1 MTEGSKSENGKKK
14 LSTRSIAMIIM
25 VVILVVAVIAV
36 AVALIVVS
44 EFNVSRKE
52 EGGFVYSLSH
62 GQATILEYTGEDV
75 NVVIPDELGG
85 RPVVAVAEKAF
96 YKNGEISS
104 ITIESDADN
113 FTIGAQAFSD
123 MDSLVSVVLPDGLK
137 TIPSRAFSGCDSLT
151 QVTMGNGVESIEEY
165 AFSECPTLA
174 NIYISTTSGGRGS
187 GDSDY
192 NTSYNMT
199 MPSSLKTIGN
209 FAFYRSITASSA
221 TTRKILFNAALT
233 TIGQS
238 AFDGCNRIAFIDYA
252 DADTAVSLT
261 EIGNNAFYGCTSLR
275 FVKNTTGGASG
286 VFFLTKALDD
296 RVLESIGG
304 GAFDGCTYSSTA
316 SSNRAVLNIYEDTES
331 IGDYAFRNVKSIKT
345 VNFYASN
352 PDLGEGAFY
361 GASNLTTVNYY
372 EENGTNEDGSTR
384 YTVSSTTSLSPEL
397 TSIPSLLFYGS
408 GLNGFKLGTTVTAI
422 GDGAFSGLTK
432 EGAITIVGGSE
443 DALGNV
449 VGENFAI
456 YKLAPYY
463 TKETTSSGYYTE
475 SNDHYLL
482 MSADMT
488 EIYSYIGAFS
498 DNATS
503 VYNESVSQSRA
514 GQFRFLQ
521 NLDIN
526 ITSIRGYAFAETDFS
541 YIWLPEKLT
550 SFGANMFNGKIL
562 KGDDML
568 YITFEGKTAD
578 YYNTLL
584 SGDNLSTEFLSGIE
598 ADGENVVIRLSGSQ
612 SSDVLD
618 SFNSYFT
625 LTGHYTT
632 INI

>member
-151 QVTMGNGVESIEEY
+151 EVTMGNGVESIEEY

-174 NIYISTTSGGRGS
+174 NIYISTTSGGKGS

-304 GAFDGCTYSSTA
+304 GAFDGCAYSSTA

-372 EENGTNEDGSTR
+372 EENGTNEDGSTK

-408 GLNGFKLGTTVTAI
+408 GLNGFKLGSTVTSI
-422 GDGAFSGLTK
+422 GDGALSALTVSK
-432 EGAITIVGGSE
+432 DSKGEELTTIKI
-443 DALGNV
+443 NN
-449 VGENFAI
+449 ENFAI

-488 EIYSYIGAFS
+488 VIYSYIGAFS

-503 VYNESVSQSRA
+503 VYNESVNQSRA

>member
-151 QVTMGNGVESIEEY
+151 EVTMGNGVESIEEY

-174 NIYISTTSGGRGS
+174 NIYISTTSGGKGS

-252 DADTAVSLT
+252 AADTAVSLT

-286 VFFLTKALDD
+286 VFFLTNALDD

-304 GAFDGCTYSSTA
+304 GAFDGCAYSSTA

-361 GASNLTTVNYY
+361 GASNLTAVNYY
-372 EENGTNEDGSTR
+372 EENGTNEDGSTK

-408 GLNGFKLGTTVTAI
+408 GLNGFKLGSTVTSI
-422 GDGAFSGLTK
+422 GDGALSALTVSK
-432 EGAITIVGGSE
+432 DSKGEELTTIKI
-443 DALGNV
+443 NN
-449 VGENFAI
+449 ENFAI

-488 EIYSYIGAFS
+488 VIYSYIGAFS

-503 VYNESVSQSRA
+503 VYNESVNQSRA

-625 LTGHYTT
+625 LTGRYTT

>member
-151 QVTMGNGVESIEEY
+151 EVTMGNGVESIEEY

-174 NIYISTTSGGRGS
+174 NIYISTTSGGKGS

-304 GAFDGCTYSSTA
+304 GAFDGCAYSSTA

-361 GASNLTTVNYY
+361 GASNLTAVNYY
-372 EENGTNEDGSTR
+372 EENGTNEDGSTK
-384 YTVSSTTSLSPEL
+384 YTVSGTTSLSPEL

-408 GLNGFKLGTTVTAI
+408 GLNGFKLGSTVTSI
-422 GDGAFSGLTK
+422 GDGALSALTVSK
-432 EGAITIVGGSE
+432 DSKGEELTTIKI
-443 DALGNV
+443 NN
-449 VGENFAI
+449 ENFAI

-482 MSADMT
+482 TSADMT
-488 EIYSYIGAFS
+488 VIYSYIGAFS

-503 VYNESVSQSRA
+503 VYNESVNQSRA

-625 LTGHYTT
+625 LTGRYTT

>member
-113 FTIGAQAFSD
+113 FTIGEQAFSD

-151 QVTMGNGVESIEEY
+151 EVTMGNGVESIEEY

-174 NIYISTTSGGRGS
+174 NIYISTTSGGKGS

-296 RVLESIGG
+296 RVLESIGD
-304 GAFDGCTYSSTA
+304 GAFDGCNYSSTA

-372 EENGTNEDGSTR
+372 EENGTNEDGSTK
-384 YTVSSTTSLSPEL
+384 YTVSNTTSLSPEL

-408 GLNGFKLGTTVTAI
+408 GLNGFKLGSTVTSI
-422 GDGAFSGLTK
+422 GDGALSALTVSK
-432 EGAITIVGGSE
+432 DSKGEELTTIKI
-443 DALGNV
+443 NN
-449 VGENFAI
+449 ENFAI

-488 EIYSYIGAFS
+488 VIYSYIGAFS

-503 VYNESVSQSRA
+503 VYNESVNQSRA

-562 KGDDML
+562 EGDDML

-584 SGDNLSTEFLSGIE
+584 SGDKLSTEFLSGIE

>member
-1 MTEGSKSENGKKK
+1 MTEGSKSENGTKK

-151 QVTMGNGVESIEEY
+151 EVTMGNGVESIEEY

-174 NIYISTTSGGRGS
+174 NIYISTTSGGKGS

-296 RVLESIGG
+296 RVLESIGD

-372 EENGTNEDGSTR
+372 EENGTNEDGSTK

-408 GLNGFKLGTTVTAI
+408 GLNGFKLGSTVTSI
-422 GDGAFSGLTK
+422 GDGALSALTVSK
-432 EGAITIVGGSE
+432 DSKGEELTTIKI
-443 DALGNV
+443 NN
-449 VGENFAI
+449 ENFAI

-488 EIYSYIGAFS
+488 VIYSYIGAFS

-503 VYNESVSQSRA
+503 VYNESVNQSRA

-562 KGDDML
+562 EGDDML

>member
-174 NIYISTTSGGRGS
+174 NIYISTTSGGKGS

-361 GASNLTTVNYY
+361 GASNLTAVNYY
-372 EENGTNEDGSTR
+372 EENGTNEDGSTK
-384 YTVSSTTSLSPEL
+384 YTVSNTTSLSPEL

-408 GLNGFKLGTTVTAI
+408 GLNGFKLGSTVTSI
-422 GDGAFSGLTK
+422 GDGALSALTVSK
-432 EGAITIVGGSE
+432 DSKGEELTTIKI
-443 DALGNV
+443 NN
-449 VGENFAI
+449 ENFAI

-488 EIYSYIGAFS
+488 VIYSYIGAFS

-503 VYNESVSQSRA
+503 VYNESVNQSRA

-526 ITSIRGYAFAETDFS
+526 ITSIRAYAFAETDFS

>member
-151 QVTMGNGVESIEEY
+151 EVTMGNGVESIEEY

-174 NIYISTTSGGRGS
+174 NIYISTTSGGKGS

-304 GAFDGCTYSSTA
+304 GAFDGCAYSSTA
-316 SSNRAVLNIYEDTES
+316 SSNRAVLNIYEDTAS

-372 EENGTNEDGSTR
+372 EENGTNEDGSTK
-384 YTVSSTTSLSPEL
+384 YTVSNTTSLSPEL

-408 GLNGFKLGTTVTAI
+408 GLNGFKLGSTVTSI
-422 GDGAFSGLTK
+422 GDGALSALTVSK
-432 EGAITIVGGSE
+432 DSKGEELTTIKI
-443 DALGNV
+443 NN
-449 VGENFAI
+449 ENFAI

-488 EIYSYIGAFS
+488 VIYSYIGAFS

-503 VYNESVSQSRA
+503 VYNESVNQSRA

-550 SFGANMFNGKIL
+550 SFGANMFNGKSL
-562 KGDDML
+562 EGDDML

-625 LTGHYTT
+625 LTGRYTT

>member
-25 VVILVVAVIAV
+25 VVILIVAVIAV

-52 EGGFVYSLSH
+52 EGGFVYSLSR

-113 FTIGAQAFSD
+113 FTIGEQAFSD
-123 MDSLVSVVLPDGLK
+123 MDLLVSVVLPDGLK

-151 QVTMGNGVESIEEY
+151 EVTMGNGVESIEEY

-174 NIYISTTSGGRGS
+174 NIYISTTSGGKGS

-252 DADTAVSLT
+252 AADTAVSLT

-372 EENGTNEDGSTR
+372 EENGTNEDGSTK

-408 GLNGFKLGTTVTAI
+408 GLNGFKLGSTVTSI
-422 GDGAFSGLTK
+422 GDGALSALTVSK
-432 EGAITIVGGSE
+432 DSKGEELTTIKI
-443 DALGNV
+443 NN
-449 VGENFAI
+449 ENFAI

-488 EIYSYIGAFS
+488 VIYSYIGAFS

-503 VYNESVSQSRA
+503 VYNESVNQSRA

-550 SFGANMFNGKIL
+550 SFGANMFNGKVL
-562 KGDDML
+562 EGDDML

>member
-151 QVTMGNGVESIEEY
+151 EVTMGNGVESIEEY

-174 NIYISTTSGGRGS
+174 NIYISTTSGGKGS

-252 DADTAVSLT
+252 AADTAVSLT

-304 GAFDGCTYSSTA
+304 GAFDGCAYSSTA

-361 GASNLTTVNYY
+361 GASNLTAVNYY
-372 EENGTNEDGSTR
+372 EENGTNEDGSTK

-408 GLNGFKLGTTVTAI
+408 GLNGFKLGSTVTSI
-422 GDGAFSGLTK
+422 GDGALSALTVSK
-432 EGAITIVGGSE
+432 DSKGEELTTIKI
-443 DALGNV
+443 NN
-449 VGENFAI
+449 ENFAI

-488 EIYSYIGAFS
+488 VIYSYIGAFS

-503 VYNESVSQSRA
+503 VYNESVNQSRA

-562 KGDDML
+562 ESDDML

-578 YYNTLL
+578 YYNKLL

-625 LTGHYTT
+625 LTGRYTT

>member
-151 QVTMGNGVESIEEY
+151 EVTMGNGVESIEEY

-296 RVLESIGG
+296 RVLESIGD

-372 EENGTNEDGSTR
+372 EENGTNEDGSTK
-384 YTVSSTTSLSPEL
+384 YTVSGTTSLSPEL

-408 GLNGFKLGTTVTAI
+408 GLNGFKLGSTVTSV
-422 GDGAFSGLTK
+422 GDGALSALTVSK
-432 EGAITIVGGSE
+432 DSKGEELTTIKI
-443 DALGNV
+443 NN
-449 VGENFAI
+449 ENFAI

-475 SNDHYLL
+475 LNDHYLL

-488 EIYSYIGAFS
+488 VIYSYIGAFG

-503 VYNESVSQSRA
+503 VYNESVNQSRA

>member
-137 TIPSRAFSGCDSLT
+137 TIPSHAFSGCDSLT
-151 QVTMGNGVESIEEY
+151 EVTMGNGVESIEEY

-174 NIYISTTSGGRGS
+174 NIYISTTSGGKGS

-296 RVLESIGG
+296 RVLESIGD

-361 GASNLTTVNYY
+361 GASNLTAVNYY
-372 EENGTNEDGSTR
+372 EENGTNEDGSTK
-384 YTVSSTTSLSPEL
+384 YTVSGTTSLSPEL

-408 GLNGFKLGTTVTAI
+408 GLNGFKLGSTVTSI
-422 GDGAFSGLTK
+422 GDGALSALTVSK
-432 EGAITIVGGSE
+432 DSKGEELTTIKI
-443 DALGNV
+443 NN
-449 VGENFAI
+449 ENFAI

-482 MSADMT
+482 TSADMT
-488 EIYSYIGAFS
+488 VIYSYIGGFS

-503 VYNESVSQSRA
+503 VYNESVNQSRA

-625 LTGHYTT
+625 LTGRYTT

>member
-151 QVTMGNGVESIEEY
+151 EVTMGNGVESIEEY

-174 NIYISTTSGGRGS
+174 NIYISTTSGGKGS

-221 TTRKILFNAALT
+221 NTRKILFNAALT

-296 RVLESIGG
+296 RVLESIGD

-372 EENGTNEDGSTR
+372 EENGTNEDGSTK
-384 YTVSSTTSLSPEL
+384 YTVSNTTSLSPEL

-408 GLNGFKLGTTVTAI
+408 GLNGFKLGSTVTSI
-422 GDGAFSGLTK
+422 GDGALSALTVSK
-432 EGAITIVGGSE
+432 DSKGEELTTIKI
-443 DALGNV
+443 NN
-449 VGENFAI
+449 ENFAI

-488 EIYSYIGAFS
+488 VIYSYIGAFS

-503 VYNESVSQSRA
+503 VYNESVNQSRA

-550 SFGANMFNGKIL
+550 SFGANMFNGKSL
-562 KGDDML
+562 EGDDML

-625 LTGHYTT
+625 LTGRYTT

>member
-151 QVTMGNGVESIEEY
+151 EVTMGNGVESIEEY

-174 NIYISTTSGGRGS
+174 NIYISTTSGGKGS

-296 RVLESIGG
+296 RVLESIGD

-372 EENGTNEDGSTR
+372 EENGTNEDGSTK
-384 YTVSSTTSLSPEL
+384 YTVSNTTSLSPEL

-408 GLNGFKLGTTVTAI
+408 GLNGFKLGSTVTSI
-422 GDGAFSGLTK
+422 GDGALSALTVSK
-432 EGAITIVGGSE
+432 DSKGEELTTIKI
-443 DALGNV
+443 NN
-449 VGENFAI
+449 ENFAI

-488 EIYSYIGAFS
+488 VIYSYIGAFS

-503 VYNESVSQSRA
+503 VYNESVNQSRA

-550 SFGANMFNGKIL
+550 SFGANMFNGKSL
-562 KGDDML
+562 EGDDML

-625 LTGHYTT
+625 LTGRYTT

>member
-113 FTIGAQAFSD
+113 FTIGEQAFSD

-151 QVTMGNGVESIEEY
+151 EVTMGNGVESIEEY

-174 NIYISTTSGGRGS
+174 NIYISTTSGGKGS

-296 RVLESIGG
+296 RVLESIGD
-304 GAFDGCTYSSTA
+304 GAFDGCNYSSTA

-372 EENGTNEDGSTR
+372 EENGTNEDGSTK
-384 YTVSSTTSLSPEL
+384 YTVSNTTSLSPEL

-408 GLNGFKLGTTVTAI
+408 GLNGFKLGSTVTSI
-422 GDGAFSGLTK
+422 GDGALSALTVSK
-432 EGAITIVGGSE
+432 DSKGEELTTIKI
-443 DALGNV
+443 NN
-449 VGENFAI
+449 ENFAI

-488 EIYSYIGAFS
+488 VIYSYIGAFS

-503 VYNESVSQSRA
+503 VYNESVNQSRA

-625 LTGHYTT
+625 LTGRYTT

>member
-75 NVVIPDELGG
+75 NVVIPDEFGG

-174 NIYISTTSGGRGS
+174 NIYISTTSGGKGS

-238 AFDGCNRIAFIDYA
+238 AFDGCNKIAFIDYA

-296 RVLESIGG
+296 RVLESIGD
-304 GAFDGCTYSSTA
+304 GAFDGCNYPSTA
-316 SSNRAVLNIYEDTES
+316 SSNRAVLNVYEDTES

-384 YTVSSTTSLSPEL
+384 YTVSGTTSLSPEL

-408 GLNGFKLGTTVTAI
+408 GLNGFKLGSTVTSI
-422 GDGAFSGLTK
+422 GDGALSALTVSK
-432 EGAITIVGGSE
+432 DNKGELTTIKI
-443 DALGNV
+443 NN
-449 VGENFAI
+449 ENFAI

-463 TKETTSSGYYTE
+463 TKETTSSSSSYYTE

-482 MSADMT
+482 TSADMT
-488 EIYSYIGAFS
+488 VIYSYIGGFS
-498 DNATS
+498 DDATS
-503 VYNESVSQSRA
+503 VYNEPVSQSRA

-526 ITSIRGYAFAETDFS
+526 ITSIRGYAFAETHFS

-625 LTGHYTT
+625 LTGRYTT

>member
-151 QVTMGNGVESIEEY
+151 EVTMGNGVESIEEY

-174 NIYISTTSGGRGS
+174 NIYISTTSGGKGS

-304 GAFDGCTYSSTA
+304 GAFDGCAYSSTA

-372 EENGTNEDGSTR
+372 EENGTNEDGSTK

-408 GLNGFKLGTTVTAI
+408 GLNGFKLGSTVTSI
-422 GDGAFSGLTK
+422 GDGALSALTVSK
-432 EGAITIVGGSE
+432 DSKGEELTTIKI
-443 DALGNV
+443 NN
-449 VGENFAI
+449 ENFAI

-488 EIYSYIGAFS
+488 VIYSYIGGFS

-503 VYNESVSQSRA
+503 VYNESVNQSRA

-584 SGDNLSTEFLSGIE
+584 SGDNLRTEFLSGIE

>member
-174 NIYISTTSGGRGS
+174 NIYISTTSGGKGS

-296 RVLESIGG
+296 RVLESIGD

-372 EENGTNEDGSTR
+372 EENGTNEDGSTK

-408 GLNGFKLGTTVTAI
+408 GLNGFKLGSTVTSI
-422 GDGAFSGLTK
+422 GDGALSALTVSK
-432 EGAITIVGGSE
+432 DSKGEELTTIKI
-443 DALGNV
+443 NN
-449 VGENFAI
+449 ENFAI

-482 MSADMT
+482 TSADMT
-488 EIYSYIGAFS
+488 VIYSYIGGFS

-503 VYNESVSQSRA
+503 VYNESVNQSRA

-562 KGDDML
+562 EGDDML

-578 YYNTLL
+578 YYSTLL

>member
-137 TIPSRAFSGCDSLT
+137 TIPSHAFSGCDSLT
-151 QVTMGNGVESIEEY
+151 EVTMGNGVESIEEY

-174 NIYISTTSGGRGS
+174 NIYISTTSGGKGS

-296 RVLESIGG
+296 RVLESIGD

-372 EENGTNEDGSTR
+372 EENGTNEDGSTK
-384 YTVSSTTSLSPEL
+384 YTVSNTTSLSPEL

-408 GLNGFKLGTTVTAI
+408 GLNGFKLGSTVTSI
-422 GDGAFSGLTK
+422 GDGALSALTVSK
-432 EGAITIVGGSE
+432 DSKGEELTTIKI
-443 DALGNV
+443 NN
-449 VGENFAI
+449 ENFAI

-488 EIYSYIGAFS
+488 VIYSYIGAFS

-503 VYNESVSQSRA
+503 VYNESVNQSRA

>member
-151 QVTMGNGVESIEEY
+151 EVTMGNGVESIEEY

-174 NIYISTTSGGRGS
+174 NIYISTTSGGKGS

-304 GAFDGCTYSSTA
+304 GAFDGCAYSSTA

-352 PDLGEGAFY
+352 PELGEGAFY

-372 EENGTNEDGSTR
+372 EENGTNEDGSTK
-384 YTVSSTTSLSPEL
+384 YTVSGTTSLSPEL

-408 GLNGFKLGTTVTAI
+408 GLNGFKLGSTVTSI
-422 GDGAFSGLTK
+422 GDGALSALTVSK
-432 EGAITIVGGSE
+432 DSKGEELTTIKI
-443 DALGNV
+443 NN
-449 VGENFAI
+449 ENFAI

-488 EIYSYIGAFS
+488 VIYSYIGAFS

-503 VYNESVSQSRA
+503 VYNESVNQSRA

-562 KGDDML
+562 EGDDML

-625 LTGHYTT
+625 LTGRYTT

>member
-151 QVTMGNGVESIEEY
+151 EVTMGNGVESIEEY

-174 NIYISTTSGGRGS
+174 NIYISTTSGGKGS

-296 RVLESIGG
+296 RVLESIGD

-372 EENGTNEDGSTR
+372 EENGTNEDGSTK

-408 GLNGFKLGTTVTAI
+408 GLNGFKLGSTVTSI
-422 GDGAFSGLTK
+422 GDGALSALTVSK
-432 EGAITIVGGSE
+432 DSKGEELTTIKI
-443 DALGNV
+443 NN
-449 VGENFAI
+449 ENFAI

-488 EIYSYIGAFS
+488 VIYSYIGAFS

-503 VYNESVSQSRA
+503 VYNESVNQSRA

-562 KGDDML
+562 EGDDML

>member
-52 EGGFVYSLSH
+52 EGGFVYSLSR

-151 QVTMGNGVESIEEY
+151 EVTMGNGVESIEEY

-174 NIYISTTSGGRGS
+174 NIYISTTSGGKGS

-296 RVLESIGG
+296 RVLESIGD

-372 EENGTNEDGSTR
+372 EENGTNEDGSTK
-384 YTVSSTTSLSPEL
+384 YTVSGTTSLSPEL

-408 GLNGFKLGTTVTAI
+408 GLNGFKLGSTVTSI
-422 GDGAFSGLTK
+422 GDGALSALTVSK
-432 EGAITIVGGSE
+432 DSKGEELTTITI
-443 DALGNV
+443 NN
-449 VGENFAI
+449 ENFAI

-488 EIYSYIGAFS
+488 VIYSYIGAFS

-503 VYNESVSQSRA
+503 VYNESVNQSRA

-550 SFGANMFNGKIL
+550 SFGANMFNGKVL
-562 KGDDML
+562 EGDDML

>member
-151 QVTMGNGVESIEEY
+151 EVTMGNGVESIEEY

-296 RVLESIGG
+296 RVLESIGD

-372 EENGTNEDGSTR
+372 EENGTNEDGSTK
-384 YTVSSTTSLSPEL
+384 YTVSGTTSLSPEL

-408 GLNGFKLGTTVTAI
+408 GLNGFKLGSTVTSI
-422 GDGAFSGLTK
+422 GDGALSALTVSK
-432 EGAITIVGGSE
+432 DSKGEELTTIKI
-443 DALGNV
+443 NN
-449 VGENFAI
+449 ENFAI

-475 SNDHYLL
+475 LNDHYLL

-488 EIYSYIGAFS
+488 VIYSYIGAFG

-503 VYNESVSQSRA
+503 VYNESVNQSRA

>member
-151 QVTMGNGVESIEEY
+151 EVTMGNGVESIEEY

-174 NIYISTTSGGRGS
+174 NIYISTTSGGKGS

-361 GASNLTTVNYY
+361 GASNLTAVNYY
-372 EENGTNEDGSTR
+372 EENGTNEDGSTK

-408 GLNGFKLGTTVTAI
+408 GLNGFKLGSTVTSI
-422 GDGAFSGLTK
+422 GDGALSALTVSK
-432 EGAITIVGGSE
+432 DSKGEELTTIKI
-443 DALGNV
+443 NN
-449 VGENFAI
+449 ENFAI

-482 MSADMT
+482 TSADMT
-488 EIYSYIGAFS
+488 VIYSYIGGFS

-503 VYNESVSQSRA
+503 VYNESVNQSRA

-625 LTGHYTT
+625 LTGRYTT

>member
-151 QVTMGNGVESIEEY
+151 EVTMGNGVESIEEY

-174 NIYISTTSGGRGS
+174 NIYISKTSGGKGS

-304 GAFDGCTYSSTA
+304 GAFDGCAYSSTA

-372 EENGTNEDGSTR
+372 EENGTNEDGSTK

-408 GLNGFKLGTTVTAI
+408 GLNGFKLGSTVTSI
-422 GDGAFSGLTK
+422 GDGALSALTVSK
-432 EGAITIVGGSE
+432 DSKGEELTTIKI
-443 DALGNV
+443 NN
-449 VGENFAI
+449 ENFAI

-488 EIYSYIGAFS
+488 VIYSYIGAFS

-503 VYNESVSQSRA
+503 VYNESVNQSRA

>member
-304 GAFDGCTYSSTA
+304 GAFDGCAYSSTA

-372 EENGTNEDGSTR
+372 EENGTNEDGSTK

-408 GLNGFKLGTTVTAI
+408 GLNGFKLGSTVTSI
-422 GDGAFSGLTK
+422 GDGALSALTVSK
-432 EGAITIVGGSE
+432 DSKGEELTTIKI
-443 DALGNV
+443 NN
-449 VGENFAI
+449 ENFAI

-488 EIYSYIGAFS
+488 VIYSYIGGFS

-503 VYNESVSQSRA
+503 VYNESVNQSRA

-625 LTGHYTT
+625 LTGRYTT

>member
-1 MTEGSKSENGKKK
+1 
-14 LSTRSIAMIIM
+14 
-25 VVILVVAVIAV
+25 
-36 AVALIVVS
+36 
-44 EFNVSRKE
+44 
-52 EGGFVYSLSH
+52 
-62 GQATILEYTGEDV
+62 
-75 NVVIPDELGG
+75 
-85 RPVVAVAEKAF
+85 
-96 YKNGEISS
+96 
-104 ITIESDADN
+104 
-113 FTIGAQAFSD
+113 
-123 MDSLVSVVLPDGLK
+123 
-137 TIPSRAFSGCDSLT
+137 
-151 QVTMGNGVESIEEY
+151 
-165 AFSECPTLA
+165 
-174 NIYISTTSGGRGS
+174 
-187 GDSDY
+187 
-192 NTSYNMT
+192 MT

-296 RVLESIGG
+296 RVLESIGD

-372 EENGTNEDGSTR
+372 EENGTNEDGSTK
-384 YTVSSTTSLSPEL
+384 YTVSGTTSLSPEL

-408 GLNGFKLGTTVTAI
+408 GLNGFKLGSTVTSI
-422 GDGAFSGLTK
+422 GDGALSALTVSK
-432 EGAITIVGGSE
+432 DNKGELTTIKI
-443 DALGNV
+443 NN
-449 VGENFAI
+449 ENFAI

-482 MSADMT
+482 TSADMT
-488 EIYSYIGAFS
+488 VIYSYIGAFS

-503 VYNESVSQSRA
+503 VYNESVNQSRA

-550 SFGANMFNGKIL
+550 SFGANVFNGKVL
-562 KGDDML
+562 EGDDML
-568 YITFEGKTAD
+568 YVTFEGKTAD

-598 ADGENVVIRLSGSQ
+598 ADGENAVIRLSGSQ

>member
-113 FTIGAQAFSD
+113 FTIGEQAFSD

-151 QVTMGNGVESIEEY
+151 EVTMGNGVESIEEY

-174 NIYISTTSGGRGS
+174 NIYISTTSGGKGS

-304 GAFDGCTYSSTA
+304 GAFDGCAYSSTA

-372 EENGTNEDGSTR
+372 EENGTNEDGSTK

-408 GLNGFKLGTTVTAI
+408 GLNGFKLGSTVTSI
-422 GDGAFSGLTK
+422 GDGALSALTVSK
-432 EGAITIVGGSE
+432 DSKGEELTTIKI
-443 DALGNV
+443 NN
-449 VGENFAI
+449 ENFAI

-482 MSADMT
+482 TSADMT
-488 EIYSYIGAFS
+488 VIYSYIGGFS

-503 VYNESVSQSRA
+503 VYNESVNQSRA

>member
-44 EFNVSRKE
+44 EYNVSRKE

-151 QVTMGNGVESIEEY
+151 EVTMGNGVESIEEY

-209 FAFYRSITASSA
+209 FAFYRSITASA
-221 TTRKILFNAALT
+221 ANTRKILFNAALT

-252 DADTAVSLT
+252 AAGTTVSLT

-304 GAFDGCTYSSTA
+304 GAFDGCAYSSTA
-316 SSNRAVLNIYEDTES
+316 SSNRAVLNIYEDTAS

-372 EENGTNEDGSTR
+372 EENGTNEDGSTK

-397 TSIPSLLFYGS
+397 TSIPSLLFYDS
-408 GLNGFKLGTTVTAI
+408 GLNGFKLGSTVTSI
-422 GDGAFSGLTK
+422 GDGALSALTVSK
-432 EGAITIVGGSE
+432 DNKGELTTIKI
-443 DALGNV
+443 NN
-449 VGENFAI
+449 ENFAI

-463 TKETTSSGYYTE
+463 TKETSSPSSSYYTE

-488 EIYSYIGAFS
+488 VIYSYIGAFS

-503 VYNESVSQSRA
+503 VYNESVNQSRA

-550 SFGANMFNGKIL
+550 SFGANMFNGKSL
-562 KGDDML
+562 ESDDML

-625 LTGHYTT
+625 LTGRYTT

>member
-174 NIYISTTSGGRGS
+174 NIYISTTSGGKGS

-304 GAFDGCTYSSTA
+304 GAFDGCAYSSTA

-372 EENGTNEDGSTR
+372 EENGTNEDGSTK

-408 GLNGFKLGTTVTAI
+408 GLNGFKLGSTVTSI
-422 GDGAFSGLTK
+422 GDGALSALTVSK
-432 EGAITIVGGSE
+432 DSKGGELTTIKI
-443 DALGNV
+443 NN
-449 VGENFAI
+449 ENFAI

-488 EIYSYIGAFS
+488 VIYSYIGAFS

-503 VYNESVSQSRA
+503 VYNESVNQSRA

-568 YITFEGKTAD
+568 YVTFEGKTAD

>member
-113 FTIGAQAFSD
+113 FTIGEQAFSD

-151 QVTMGNGVESIEEY
+151 EVTMGNGVESIEEY

-174 NIYISTTSGGRGS
+174 NIYISTTSGGKGS

-221 TTRKILFNAALT
+221 NTRKILFNAALT

-296 RVLESIGG
+296 RVLESIGD
-304 GAFDGCTYSSTA
+304 GAFDGCNYSSTA

-372 EENGTNEDGSTR
+372 EENGTNEDGSTK
-384 YTVSSTTSLSPEL
+384 YTVSNTTSLSPEL

-408 GLNGFKLGTTVTAI
+408 GLNGFKLGSTVTSI
-422 GDGAFSGLTK
+422 GDGALSALTVSK
-432 EGAITIVGGSE
+432 DSKGEELTTIKI
-443 DALGNV
+443 NN
-449 VGENFAI
+449 ENFAI

-488 EIYSYIGAFS
+488 VIYSYIGAFS

-503 VYNESVSQSRA
+503 VYNESVNQSRA

-562 KGDDML
+562 EGDDML

-584 SGDNLSTEFLSGIE
+584 SGDKLSTEFLSGIE

>member
-151 QVTMGNGVESIEEY
+151 EVTMGNGVESIEEY

-174 NIYISTTSGGRGS
+174 NIYISTTSGGKGS

-304 GAFDGCTYSSTA
+304 GAFDGCAYSSTA

-361 GASNLTTVNYY
+361 GASNLTAVNYY
-372 EENGTNEDGSTR
+372 EENGTNEDGSTK

-408 GLNGFKLGTTVTAI
+408 GLNGFKLGSTVTSI
-422 GDGAFSGLTK
+422 GDGALSALTVSK
-432 EGAITIVGGSE
+432 DSKGEELTTIKI
-443 DALGNV
+443 NN
-449 VGENFAI
+449 ENFAI

-488 EIYSYIGAFS
+488 VIYSYIGGFS

-503 VYNESVSQSRA
+503 VYNESVNQSRA

>member
-151 QVTMGNGVESIEEY
+151 EVTMGNGVESIEEY

-304 GAFDGCTYSSTA
+304 GAFDGCAYSSTA

-361 GASNLTTVNYY
+361 GASNLTAVNYH
-372 EENGTNEDGSTR
+372 EENGTNEDGSTK

-408 GLNGFKLGTTVTAI
+408 GLNGFKLGSTVTSI
-422 GDGAFSGLTK
+422 GDGALSALTVSK
-432 EGAITIVGGSE
+432 DSKGEELTTIKI
-443 DALGNV
+443 NN
-449 VGENFAI
+449 ENFAI

-482 MSADMT
+482 TSADMT
-488 EIYSYIGAFS
+488 VIYSYIGAFS

-503 VYNESVSQSRA
+503 VYNESVNQSRA

-625 LTGHYTT
+625 LTGRYTT

>member
-151 QVTMGNGVESIEEY
+151 EVTMGNGVESIEEY

-174 NIYISTTSGGRGS
+174 NIYISTTSGGKGS

-304 GAFDGCTYSSTA
+304 GAFDGCAYSSTA

-372 EENGTNEDGSTR
+372 EENGTNEDGSTK
-384 YTVSSTTSLSPEL
+384 YTVSNTTSLSPEL

-408 GLNGFKLGTTVTAI
+408 GLNGFKLGSTVTSI
-422 GDGAFSGLTK
+422 GDGALSALTVSK
-432 EGAITIVGGSE
+432 DSKGEELTTIKI
-443 DALGNV
+443 NN
-449 VGENFAI
+449 ENFAI

-488 EIYSYIGAFS
+488 VIYSYIGAFS

-503 VYNESVSQSRA
+503 VYNESVNQSRA

-550 SFGANMFNGKIL
+550 SFGANMFNGKSL
-562 KGDDML
+562 EGDDML

-625 LTGHYTT
+625 LTGRYTT

>member
-151 QVTMGNGVESIEEY
+151 EVTMGNGVESIEEY

-174 NIYISTTSGGRGS
+174 NIYISTTSGGKGS

-221 TTRKILFNAALT
+221 NTRKILFNAALT

-304 GAFDGCTYSSTA
+304 GAFDGCAYSSTA

-372 EENGTNEDGSTR
+372 EENGTNEDGSTK
-384 YTVSSTTSLSPEL
+384 YTVSNTTSLSPEL

-408 GLNGFKLGTTVTAI
+408 GLNGFKLGSTVTSI
-422 GDGAFSGLTK
+422 GDGALSALTVSK
-432 EGAITIVGGSE
+432 DSKGEELTTIKI
-443 DALGNV
+443 NN
-449 VGENFAI
+449 ENFAI

-488 EIYSYIGAFS
+488 VIYSYIGAFS

-503 VYNESVSQSRA
+503 VYNESVNQSRA

-550 SFGANMFNGKIL
+550 SFGANMFNGKSL
-562 KGDDML
+562 EGDDML

-625 LTGHYTT
+625 LTGRYTT

>member
-96 YKNGEISS
+96 YKNGQISS

-151 QVTMGNGVESIEEY
+151 EVTMGNGVESIEEY

-174 NIYISTTSGGRGS
+174 NIYISTTSGGKGS

-296 RVLESIGG
+296 RVLESIGD
-304 GAFDGCTYSSTA
+304 GAFDGCNYSSTA

-372 EENGTNEDGSTR
+372 EENGTNEDGSTK
-384 YTVSSTTSLSPEL
+384 YTVSNTTSLSPEL

-408 GLNGFKLGTTVTAI
+408 GLNGFKLGSTVTSI
-422 GDGAFSGLTK
+422 GDGALSALTVSK
-432 EGAITIVGGSE
+432 DSKGEELTTIKI
-443 DALGNV
+443 NN
-449 VGENFAI
+449 ENFAI

-488 EIYSYIGAFS
+488 VIYSYIGAFS

-503 VYNESVSQSRA
+503 VYNESVNQSRA

-526 ITSIRGYAFAETDFS
+526 ITSIRAYAFAETDFS

-625 LTGHYTT
+625 LTGRYTT

>member
-151 QVTMGNGVESIEEY
+151 EVTMGNGVESIEEY

-174 NIYISTTSGGRGS
+174 NIYISTTSGGKGS

-304 GAFDGCTYSSTA
+304 GAFDGCAYSSTA

-361 GASNLTTVNYY
+361 GASNLTAVNYY
-372 EENGTNEDGSTR
+372 EENGTNEDGSTK

-408 GLNGFKLGTTVTAI
+408 GLNGFKLGSTVTSI
-422 GDGAFSGLTK
+422 GDGALSALTVSK
-432 EGAITIVGGSE
+432 DSKGEELTTIKI
-443 DALGNV
+443 NN
-449 VGENFAI
+449 ENFAI

-488 EIYSYIGAFS
+488 VIYSYIGAFS

-503 VYNESVSQSRA
+503 VYNESVNQSRA